1 MHEAEIARY
10 NLQIDSLV
18 DLVVKLD
25 SSKILIINN
34 YNQVNK
40 TYNEKITN
48 LNFISNDSNA
58 ELARATLARFR
69 YLLHSDWGSSNQRN
83 GHNHWQIKLQLKGKG
98 YAYGGGEGG

>member
-1 MHEAEIARY
+1 MTKQIAGFLLIAIFAFAVFYNTRISKPVTHEAEIARY

-25 SSKILIINN
+25 SSKKTIINN

-69 YLLHSDWGSSNQRN
+69 YLLHS
-83 GHNHWQIKLQLKGKG
+83 
-98 YAYGGGEGG
+98 E